1 MTEALVTAAL
11 ELAKSLHYEEG
22 HAAEVA
28 RLAMALFDEL
38 QAVHGLDDEAR
49 DRLHAA
55 AILHDV
61 GLSEATHGHH
71 KASQRI
77 ILEADALAAEG
88 EDRRIV
94 ACVARYHRKALP
106 SMDHAEFAALSGDG
120 RRLVEVLAAILR
132 VADGLDATHRNLIAS
147 LAAEA
152 SPDRITIRCRTRG
165 DAREEAE
172 KAIAK
177 GDLFERV
184 FGRRLVVTVGP

>member
-1 MTEALVTAAL
+1 MTEALVKAAV
-11 ELAKSLHYEEG
+11 ELAQSLHYEER
-22 HAAEVA
+22 HAEQVA
-28 RLAMALFDEL
+28 RLALAIFDGL
-38 QAVHGLDDEAR
+38 QQVHGLGDEAR
-49 DRLHAA
+49 EVLHAA

-61 GLSEATHGHH
+61 GLSEEPQGHH

-77 ILEADALAAEG
+77 IAGADALPVEG
-88 EDRRIV
+88 EDRQII

-106 SMDHAEFAALSGDG
+106 SLDHAEFAALSADG

-132 VADGLDATHRNLIAS
+132 VADGLDVTHRSLVAS

-152 SPDRITIRCRTRG
+152 SADRITIRCRTQG
-165 DAREEAE
+165 DAGAEAE

-184 FGRRLVVTVGP
+184 FGRRLVATVGP